1 MSIFIRA
8 VNTLF
13 NLIEI
18 LILARIILSYLRNIV
33 SPKIYNILFQLTEP
47 ILYPIR
53 ELLYKIGLNKGMID
67 FSPIVAFLLMNV
79 LRTVLINLFI

>member
-18 LILARIILSYLRNIV
+18 LILARIILSYLRNMV
-33 SPKIYNILFQLTEP
+33 SPKIYNIIT
-47 ILYPIR
+47 
-53 ELLYKIGLNKGMID
+53 KCN
-67 FSPIVAFLLMNV
+67 
-79 LRTVLINLFI
+79 

>member
-13 NLIEI
+13 HLIEI
-18 LILARIILSYLRNIV
+18 LILARIILSYLRNVV
-33 SPKIYNILFQLTEP
+33 SPKIYNVVFQLTEP
-47 ILYPIR
+47 ILYPVR
-53 ELLYKIGLNKGMID
+53 ELLYKIGLNRGMID
-67 FSPIVAFLLMNV
+67 FSPIVAFLLMNI